1 MDKIWDLIVL
11 FFTSFIA
18 ATLLPA
24 QSELVLA
31 SLSYR
36 GYYDK
41 ITLLMVATFG
51 NVLGSWI
58 NWLMG
63 AYLIKFKDRRWFP
76 VKEKSIKKYSKIY
89 EKWGVW
95 SLLFAWLPIVGD
107 PLTVIAGIF
116 KTNIWLF
123 ILLVTIG
130 KLSRYSVI
138 LYIFYK

>member
-11 FFTSFIA
+11 FFASFVA

-58 NWLMG
+58 NWIMG
-63 AYLIKFKDRRWFP
+63 AYLIKFKNRRWFP

-89 EKWGVW
+89 DKWGVW

-130 KLSRYSVI
+130 KLSRYAVI